1 MRPRAASS
9 RPARRPR
16 WPRLSRR
23 DCARSRPPNSTGIS
37 RRSNMA
43 IRRTDRLR
51 LARLAGPRLRD
62 ARDAVEERARLR
74 HRLCFFRRVT
84 LLLAVA
90 EVDPERTCIARRLHE
105 AEAALAAI
113 PDTPELANADEAY
126 LARLDTRSIDDWQTT
141 PRYRPPRRV
150 EGPVKSAI
158 ERLMTRY
165 RTDLTDIDLATHSPV
180 ELFAWCL
187 SRHGATYDEAADK
200 ARKAAE
206 DLLLLIDELPND
218 PTPGDPARA
227 DLIEEHQ

>member
-1 MRPRAASS
+1 
-9 RPARRPR
+9 
-16 WPRLSRR
+16 
-23 DCARSRPPNSTGIS
+23 
-37 RRSNMA
+37 MA
-43 IRRTDRLR
+43 IRRADRAR
-51 LARLAGPRLRD
+51 LARLAGPRLRE
-62 ARDAVEERARLR
+62 AHDAVEDRAKLR
-74 HRLCFFRRVT
+74 NKLRFFRRVA

-90 EVDPERTCIARRLHE
+90 EVEPESTCIARRLHE

-113 PDTPELANADEAY
+113 PDTPELAKADEAY
-126 LARLDTRSIDDWQTT
+126 LACLDTRSIDDWQT
-141 PRYRPPRRV
+141 PRYRPPPRV
-150 EGPVKSAI
+150 EEPIKSAI

-165 RTDLTDIDLATHSPV
+165 RTDLTDIDLATHSPF

-218 PTPGDPARA
+218 PTLGDAARG

>member
-1 MRPRAASS
+1 
-9 RPARRPR
+9 
-16 WPRLSRR
+16 
-23 DCARSRPPNSTGIS
+23 
-37 RRSNMA
+37 MA
-43 IRRTDRLR
+43 IRRADRAR
-51 LARLAGPRLRD
+51 LARLAGPRLRE
-62 ARDAVEERARLR
+62 AHDAVEDRAKFRNK
-74 HRLCFFRRVT
+74 LCFFRRVA

-90 EVDPERTCIARRLHE
+90 EVEPESTCIARRLHE

-113 PDTPELANADEAY
+113 PDTPELAKADEAY
-126 LARLDTRSIDDWQTT
+126 LACLDTRSIDDWQT
-141 PRYRPPRRV
+141 PRYRPPPRV
-150 EGPVKSAI
+150 EEPIKSAI

-165 RTDLTDIDLATHSPV
+165 RTDLTDIDLATHSPF

-218 PTPGDPARA
+218 PTLGDPART

>member
-1 MRPRAASS
+1 
-9 RPARRPR
+9 
-16 WPRLSRR
+16 
-23 DCARSRPPNSTGIS
+23 
-37 RRSNMA
+37 MA
-43 IRRTDRLR
+43 IRRADRAR
-51 LARLAGPRLRD
+51 LARLAGPRLRE
-62 ARDAVEERARLR
+62 AHDAVEDRAKLR
-74 HRLCFFRRVT
+74 NKLCFFRRVA

-90 EVDPERTCIARRLHE
+90 EVEPESTCIARRLHE

-113 PDTPELANADEAY
+113 PDTPELEKADEAY
-126 LARLDTRSIDDWQTT
+126 LACLDTRSIDDWQTT

-165 RTDLTDIDLATHSPV
+165 RTDLTDIDLATHSPF

-218 PTPGDPARA
+218 PTLGDAARG

>member
-1 MRPRAASS
+1 
-9 RPARRPR
+9 
-16 WPRLSRR
+16 
-23 DCARSRPPNSTGIS
+23 
-37 RRSNMA
+37 MA

-51 LARLAGPRLRD
+51 LARLAGPRLGE
-62 ARDAVEERARLR
+62 ARDAVEDRAKLR
-74 HRLCFFRRVT
+74 NRLCFFRRVA

-90 EVDPERTCIARRLHE
+90 EVDPERTCIARRLDE

-113 PDTPELANADEAY
+113 PDTPELAKADEAY
-126 LARLDTRSIDDWQTT
+126 LACLDTRSIGDWQTT

-187 SRHGATYDEAADK
+187 SQHGESYDEAA
-200 ARKAAE
+200 AAAAKAAE
-206 DLLLLIDELPND
+206 NLLLRFDAERDE
-218 PTPGDPARA
+218 TAPAAAERA
-227 DLIEEHQ
+227 DLPEHTQ

>member
-1 MRPRAASS
+1 
-9 RPARRPR
+9 
-16 WPRLSRR
+16 
-23 DCARSRPPNSTGIS
+23 
-37 RRSNMA
+37 MA
-43 IRRTDRLR
+43 IRRADRAR
-51 LARLAGPRLRD
+51 LARLAGPRVWAERH
-62 ARDAVEERARLR
+62 AVEERFKLR
-74 HRLCFFRRVT
+74 NKLCFFRRVA

-113 PDTPELANADEAY
+113 PDTPELAKADEAY
-126 LARLDTRSIDDWQTT
+126 LACLDTRSIDDWQT
-141 PRYRPPRRV
+141 PRYRPPPRV
-150 EGPVKSAI
+150 EEPIKSAI

-165 RTDLTDIDLATHSPV
+165 RTDLTDIDLATHSPF

-218 PTPGDPARA
+218 PTPDDPTRT

>member
-1 MRPRAASS
+1 
-9 RPARRPR
+9 
-16 WPRLSRR
+16 
-23 DCARSRPPNSTGIS
+23 
-37 RRSNMA
+37 MA

-62 ARDAVEERARLR
+62 ARDAVEDRAKLR
-74 HRLCFFRRVT
+74 NRLCFIRRVA

-90 EVDPERTCIARRLHE
+90 EVDPERTCIARRLDE

-113 PDTPELANADEAY
+113 PDTPELAKADEAY
-126 LARLDTRSIDDWQTT
+126 LACLDTRSIGDWQTT

-165 RTDLTDIDLATHSPV
+165 RTDLTDIDLATHSPF

-227 DLIEEHQ
+227 GLVEEHQ

>member
-1 MRPRAASS
+1 
-9 RPARRPR
+9 
-16 WPRLSRR
+16 
-23 DCARSRPPNSTGIS
+23 
-37 RRSNMA
+37 MA
-43 IRRTDRLR
+43 IRRADRAR
-51 LARLAGPRLRD
+51 LARLAGPRVWAERH
-62 ARDAVEERARLR
+62 AVEERFKLR
-74 HRLCFFRRVT
+74 NKLCFFRRVA

-90 EVDPERTCIARRLHE
+90 EVEPESTCIARRLHE

-113 PDTPELANADEAY
+113 LDTPELAKADEAY
-126 LARLDTRSIDDWQTT
+126 LACLDTRSIDDWQT
-141 PRYRPPRRV
+141 PRYRPPPHV
-150 EGPVKSAI
+150 EEPIKSAI

-165 RTDLTDIDLATHSPV
+165 RTDLTDIDLATHSPF

-218 PTPGDPARA
+218 PTLGDAARG

>member
-1 MRPRAASS
+1 
-9 RPARRPR
+9 
-16 WPRLSRR
+16 
-23 DCARSRPPNSTGIS
+23 
-37 RRSNMA
+37 MA

-51 LARLAGPRLRD
+51 LARLAGPRLRE
-62 ARDAVEERARLR
+62 ARHAVEDRAKLR
-74 HRLCFFRRVT
+74 NRLCFFRRVA

-90 EVDPERTCIARRLHE
+90 EVDPERTCIARRLDE

-113 PDTPELANADEAY
+113 PDTPELAKADEAY
-126 LARLDTRSIDDWQTT
+126 LACLDTRSIGDWQTT

-165 RTDLTDIDLATHSPV
+165 RTDLTDIDLATHSPF

-227 DLIEEHQ
+227 GLVEEHQ

>member
-1 MRPRAASS
+1 
-9 RPARRPR
+9 
-16 WPRLSRR
+16 
-23 DCARSRPPNSTGIS
+23 
-37 RRSNMA
+37 MA

-113 PDTPELANADEAY
+113 PDTPELAKADEAY
-126 LARLDTRSIDDWQTT
+126 LARLDTRSIGDWQTT

-165 RTDLTDIDLATHSPV
+165 RTDLTDIDLATHSPF

-187 SRHGATYDEAADK
+187 SRHGVTYDEAADK

-218 PTPGDPARA
+218 PTLGDAARG